1 MLSQIA
7 PLCLE
12 IRLPHFLKFIKL
24 RLSPTLALKCFLGL
38 IFNAQM
44 VGW

>member
-1 MLSQIA
+1 MLSQIT

-24 RLSPTLALKCFLGL
+24 LVSPALAHKWFLGL

-44 VGW
+44 VGR